1 MRNIARQ
8 YSRELHCHRNTVNG
22 RINSSMSVFEAVQ
35 TFTREEKRA
44 LLAWLT
50 QRGPFWEDA
59 GEHDSDE
66 WIECKGAVVTE
77 TAIAEAA
84 YCSTSRIDRRLVSLV
99 PSKWGYS
106 PITATCISKS
116 STEILVHN
124 YWDPLQLETALL
136 QAEPPLRSW
145 AQLEAI
151 AQAKFRRL
159 KFAIDSFRP
168 LDGRPFVH
176 GAAYRII
183 GLLDT
188 LNRFLGCVDESGHRT
203 LEGTQLIQDHFT
215 GGNAWFSDSSPTEK
229 SNFRNELTFPHPE
242 MPGQY
247 LFCTWHGKVRT
258 EVFRVHFSWP
268 IPAGETLYIVYVG
281 PKITKK

>member
-1 MRNIARQ
+1 
-8 YSRELHCHRNTVNG
+8 
-22 RINSSMSVFEAVQ
+22 MSVFEAVQ

-84 YCSTSRIDRRLVSLV
+84 YCSTSGIDRRLVSLV

-106 PITATCISKS
+106 PITATWISKS

-188 LNRFLGCVDESGHRT
+188 LNRFLGCVDESGHRAP
-203 LEGTQLIQDHFT
+203 EGTQLIQDHFT